1 MDARNVN
8 FITALF
14 ILVQPNGMSC
24 QFHMINKSIFF
35 FKKKHK
41 KPKKNFSLALT
52 TLVCPSASA
61 SAGFCPFISPH
72 PQSVSPWLPD
82 LDLSC
87 VSILITRNLETHL
100 QSRAWLWGAA
110 LRTSLFYTS
119 LSPQE
124 AGMGFS
130 GPLLGRKNGRVLAR
144 RINVGGTKNATPSPS
159 P

>member
-1 MDARNVN
+1 MGCHVS
-8 FITALF
+8 FIWLIKAF
-14 ILVQPNGMSC
+14 S
-24 QFHMINKSIFF
+24 SSS
-35 FKKKHK
+35 KKKTT
-41 KPKKNFSLALT
+41 KKNFSLALT

-144 RINVGGTKNATPSPS
+144 RINVGGHKKCYSVPISLGREMEDQES
-159 P
+159 SIYVIG